1 MPIKLKIAANCLA
14 SAILSV
20 GALWAMMSLAFYMNR
35 NGMNALV
42 ALAEFFDQEN
52 VRLAAFI
59 YDIFRFL
66 VFGSIAAVLML
77 FMKPRHVLL
86 YSLAS
91 ILLLAPLLQFLRFG
105 SDFFSVALSITWT
118 LTIPLL
124 YWWFVR
130 LEEERHNK
138 SLNTGTGDAGSG

>member
-35 NGMNALV
+35 NGMSALD
-42 ALAEFFDQEN
+42 ALAAFFDQEN

-66 VFGSIAAVLML
+66 VFGSVAAVLML

-105 SDFFSVALSITWT
+105 SDFFSVALSVTWT

-130 LEEERHNK
+130 LEEER
-138 SLNTGTGDAGSG
+138 SLNTDTGSAG